1 MTANTAAPSIALSII
16 VPCYK
21 VEQYLPAC
29 LDSLMAQTLDNI
41 EVICINDGSPDSCIS
56 ILHDYEQRYPGK
68 IVVIDKQNEGVWRGR
83 FDGIRIA
90 RGEYIGFV
98 DSDDTVSPDFAE
110 TLYNTAKGKNADISV
125 CGFRRVDLKTGKVLT
140 QEMCA
145 ERPNFNVLDEPGRL
159 IELNGAPWNKAFRAS
174 LLKNMRNLDEPPS
187 VLDDLVFHLLVYLDC
202 TGTVAFSPK
211 PLINYMVREG
221 SIINTVR
228 SEQVDS
234 VYSAFINVEAYY
246 REANASARLQ
256 DALSS
261 IAFLHL
267 GVSLLFRLSYDP
279 TADLGA
285 YIDRCTSFLNHSFP
299 TWSHSPY
306 TGLFYALR
314 QKGAFLKLWIARM
327 FYKAH
332 LIRPFLSAYRFT
344 IDKFHIDIKW

>member
-1 MTANTAAPSIALSII
+1 MSSNSYGKAMSII

-21 VEQYLPAC
+21 VERYLPAC

-41 EVICINDGSPDSCIS
+41 EVICINDGSPDSCLD
-56 ILHDYEQRYPGK
+56 ILRDYESRYPDK

-98 DSDDTVSPDFAE
+98 DSDDTVATDFAE
-110 TLYNTAKGKNADISV
+110 TLYRTAKDSDADISV
-125 CGFRRVDLKTGKVLT
+125 CGFHRVDLKTGRILT
-140 QEMCA
+140 HEMCS
-145 ERPNFNVLDEPGRL
+145 ERPDFNVLEDPGRL

-174 LLKNMRNLDEPPS
+174 LLKNMRNLDEPPT

-202 TGTVAFSPK
+202 KGTVAFSPK

-228 SEQVDS
+228 SEQVES
-234 VYSAFINVEAYY
+234 IYAAFTVVEAYY
-246 REANASARLQ
+246 REAHASTRLL

-279 TADLGA
+279 SANLGA
-285 YIDRCTSFLNHSFP
+285 YINHCTAFLDQHFP

-306 TGLFYALR
+306 TGLSYALGQR
-314 QKGAFLKLWIARM
+314 GAFLKLWVART
-327 FYKAH
+327 FCQLH
-332 LIRPFLSAYRFT
+332 LIRPFLAAYRFVV
-344 IDKFHIDIKW
+344 DKLHIDIKW

>member
-1 MTANTAAPSIALSII
+1 MTACTAAPSIALSII

-41 EVICINDGSPDSCIS
+41 EVICINDGSPDSCIK
-56 ILHDYEQRYPGK
+56 ILRSYEQRYPGK

-98 DSDDTVSPDFAE
+98 DSDDTVAPDFAE
-110 TLYNTAKGKNADISV
+110 TLYRTAKNSDADISV
-125 CGFRRVDLKTGKVLT
+125 CGFHRVDLKTGKILT
-140 QEMCA
+140 HEMCVK
-145 ERPNFNVLDEPGRL
+145 RPDFNVLEDPGRL

-174 LLKNMRNLDEPPS
+174 LLKNMRNLEEPPT

-202 TGTVAFSPK
+202 KGTIAFSPK

-234 VYSAFINVEAYY
+234 IYSAFSIVEAYY
-246 REANASARLQ
+246 REAHASARLR

-267 GVSLLFRLSYDP
+267 GVSLLFRLS
-279 TADLGA
+279 
-285 YIDRCTSFLNHSFP
+285 
-299 TWSHSPY
+299 
-306 TGLFYALR
+306 
-314 QKGAFLKLWIARM
+314 
-327 FYKAH
+327 
-332 LIRPFLSAYRFT
+332 
-344 IDKFHIDIKW
+344 